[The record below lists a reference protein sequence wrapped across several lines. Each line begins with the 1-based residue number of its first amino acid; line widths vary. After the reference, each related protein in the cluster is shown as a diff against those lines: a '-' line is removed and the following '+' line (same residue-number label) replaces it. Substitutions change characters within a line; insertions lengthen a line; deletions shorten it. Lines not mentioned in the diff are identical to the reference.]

1 SASPGRRTFSA
12 CLGAEVRR
20 LPPRSRQASHRSKLR
35 RRKDTLRTA
44 MARLGSRSPNLA
56 PSPSAGGGGGR
67 AGPRREAIAARAEGP
82 ERGLLR
88 ELEAERRADVPIR
101 VAA

>member
-1 SASPGRRTFSA
+1 MSASPGRRTFSA

-35 RRKDTLRTA
+35 RRKHTLPTPI
-44 MARLGSRSPNLA
+44 ARLGSLSPNLA

-67 AGPRREAIAARAEGP
+67 AGRRGNARARPARVLAMFEAQALAP
-82 ERGLLR
+82 SLVAFVIER
-88 ELEAERRADVPIR
+88 I
-101 VAA
+101 